1 MDKDK
6 INLNE
11 EIETETNITEPENN
25 YGEESYR
32 KRSKKREEKNK
43 RINILKYVIII
54 VLLGAAVFFSYKAFF
69 EIRKNQTTAK
79 KDVYYTPAAQTTS
92 GQFKNF
98 FITTTIDGI
107 KIINQSGEDVLSDIN
122 MAVSP
127 YVKGMNEP
135 VFLTNDKTMLIYD
148 ISGKTAVLFSE
159 SGVIKTFNF
168 SNDIIKAK
176 MSKTGKFVVILKTE
190 GSKAAVKVFNADGNE
205 LMTWYSGTGY
215 VADAQISDTKSAMAV
230 VTNEV
235 ENSKVSSKILF
246 FTFDNPEPYM
256 GKILGESVAA
266 YVSFYDDVAYVLCD
280 NCLYFIDSD
289 GELSKPATF
298 GKDKMKF
305 FKSFKNGNLM
315 ICKSANEPEK
325 YEVCVYN
332 SKGKQMS
339 SFLMDS
345 FLSVCD
351 VSDKEF
357 LVLKRR
363 GVVSISDHGKTIR
376 DISCEFDVK
385 NAAYYKDK
393 IAVLSQDSIFMY

>member
-1 MDKDK
+1 MDREKNNHSEELEIDINMTDSGNISADK
-6 INLNE
+6 
-11 EIETETNITEPENN
+11 
-25 YGEESYR
+25 SYKER
-32 KRSKKREEKNK
+32 NKKREAKNK
-43 RINILKYVIII
+43 KINIVKSILII
-54 VLLGAAVFFSYKAFF
+54 VFLAAAVFFSYKAFF
-69 EIRKNQTTAK
+69 EIRKNKTTAK
-79 KDVYYTPAAQTTS
+79 EDIYYTPAAQTTS

-107 KIINQSGEDVLSDIN
+107 KIINQNGEDVLSDVN

-159 SGVIKTFNF
+159 SGVIKTLNF
-168 SNDIIKAK
+168 PNEIIKAK
-176 MSKTGKFVVILKTE
+176 MSKSGQFVVIVKTE
-190 GSKAAVKVFNADGNE
+190 GSKAAVKVYNADGNE

-235 ENSKVSSKILF
+235 ANSKISSKILF

-256 GKILGESVAA
+256 GKILGEGVAA
-266 YVSFYDDVAYVLCD
+266 YVSFYDDFAYVLCD
-280 NCLYFIDSD
+280 NCLYFIDSE
-289 GELSKPATF
+289 GELSKPAVF
-298 GKDKMKF
+298 GKDRMKF

-315 ICKSANEPEK
+315 LCKAANEPEK

-339 SFLMDS
+339 SFIMDS

-363 GVVSISDHGKTIR
+363 GVVSVSDHGKTIR

-385 NAAYYKDK
+385 NASYYKDK